1 MARVEIF
8 DLDGT
13 LLDSGDVWRTI
24 DERFLHKRG
33 LTLPD
38 DYARAVSVMHLGE
51 AADYTIARF
60 SLNEQAEDIVA
71 EWRQMAIE
79 AYATA
84 VPMKEGAMEYLTAR
98 RAAGVRMAVATAL
111 VREPAEAALRH
122 HGILDWFE
130 TVVYADEVGAGK
142 SSPAVY
148 LATAEQMGASPA
160 ECTVY
165 EDTLG
170 GVRSAK
176 AAGMYTI
183 ALEDKGSIP
192 DREIIRSEADEYW
205 ETFKI

>member
-13 LLDSGDVWRTI
+13 LLDSGDVWKGI

-51 AADYTIARF
+51 AAEYTIARF
-60 SLNEQAEDIVA
+60 SLNERAEDIVE
-71 EWRQMAIE
+71 EWRQMAID
-79 AYATA
+79 AYAA
-84 VPMKEGAMEYLTAR
+84 LVPMKTGAKEYLSAR

-130 TVVYADEVGAGK
+130 TVVYADEVGMGK
-142 SSPAVY
+142 SSPAVF
-148 LATAEQMGASPA
+148 LATAERMGVAPA
-160 ECTVY
+160 ECVVY

-183 ALEDKGSIP
+183 ALEDKGSFP
-192 DREIIRSEADEYW
+192 DREEIRREADEYW

>member
-13 LLDSGDVWRTI
+13 LLDSADVWRTI
-24 DERFLHKRG
+24 DEQFLHKRG

-60 SLNEQAEDIVA
+60 CLNEKAEDIVA
-71 EWRQMAIE
+71 EWRRMAKE
-79 AYATA
+79 AYAGA
-84 VPMKEGAMEYLTAR
+84 VPLKAGALAFLSAR
-98 RAAGVRMAVATAL
+98 RTAGQRMAVATAL
-111 VREPAEAALRH
+111 VRELAEAALAH
-122 HGILDWFE
+122 HGVLDWFE
-130 TVVYADEVGAGK
+130 TIVCADEVGAGK

-148 LATAEQMGASPA
+148 LATAAQLGVSPT

-176 AAGMYTI
+176 GAGMYTI
-183 ALEDKGSIP
+183 ALEDKGSLL
-192 DREIIRSEADEYW
+192 DRETIRREADEYW
-205 ETFKI
+205 HTFKI

>member
-1 MARVEIF
+1 MAQVEIF

-33 LTLPD
+33 LTLPA

-60 SLNEQAEDIVA
+60 SLNERAEDIVA

-79 AYATA
+79 AYAVD
-84 VPMKEGAMEYLTAR
+84 VPMKTGALAYLSAR
-98 RAAGVRMAVATAL
+98 RAAGARMAVATAL
-111 VREPAEAALRH
+111 VREPAEAALRR

-130 TVVYADEVGAGK
+130 TVVYADEVGTGK

-148 LATAEQMGASPA
+148 LATAARMGVQPA
-160 ECTVY
+160 DCTVY

-183 ALEDKGSIP
+183 ALEDKGSLI
-192 DREIIRSEADEYW
+192 DREAIRREADEYW

>member
-1 MARVEIF
+1 MAQVEIF

-13 LLDSGDVWRTI
+13 LLDSGDVWKGI
-24 DERFLHKRG
+24 DERFLQKRG

-51 AADYTIARF
+51 AAEYTVARF
-60 SLNEQAEDIVA
+60 SLNERAEDIVE
-71 EWRQMAIE
+71 EWRQMAID
-79 AYATA
+79 AYATL
-84 VPMKEGAMEYLTAR
+84 VPMKAGAKEYLSAR

-111 VREPAEAALRH
+111 VREPAEAALRR

-130 TVVYADEVGAGK
+130 TVVYADEVGVGK

-148 LATAEQMGASPA
+148 LATAERMGVAPA
-160 ECTVY
+160 ECIVY

-176 AAGMYTI
+176 AAGMYVI
-183 ALEDKGSIP
+183 ALEDKGSFS
-192 DREIIRSEADEYW
+192 DREDIRREADEYW
-205 ETFKI
+205 EAFKI

>member
-1 MARVEIF
+1 MAQVEIF

-24 DERFLHKRG
+24 DERFLQKRG
-33 LTLPD
+33 IALPD

-51 AADYTIARF
+51 AAAYTIARF
-60 SLNEQAEDIVA
+60 SLNERAEDIVT
-71 EWRQMAIE
+71 EWRQMARE
-79 AYATA
+79 AYAVA
-84 VPMKEGAMEYLTAR
+84 VPMKTGAMAFLAAR
-98 RAAGVRMAVATAL
+98 RAAGRRMAVATAL
-111 VREPAEAALRH
+111 VRELAEAALAH

-130 TVVYADEVGAGK
+130 TVVYADEVGVGK

-148 LATAEQMGASPA
+148 LATAKQLGVQPTD
-160 ECTVY
+160 CTVY

-183 ALEDKGSIP
+183 ALADKGSLP
-192 DREIIRSEADEYW
+192 DREAIRREADEFW
-205 ETFKI
+205 ETFKV

>member
-1 MARVEIF
+1 MAQVEIF

-33 LTLPD
+33 LTLPA

-60 SLNEQAEDIVA
+60 SLNERVEDIVA

-79 AYATA
+79 AYAVD
-84 VPMKEGAMEYLTAR
+84 VPMKTGALAYLSAR
-98 RAAGVRMAVATAL
+98 RAAGARMAVATAL
-111 VREPAEAALRH
+111 VREPAEAALRR

-130 TVVYADEVGAGK
+130 TVVYADEVGTGK

-148 LATAEQMGASPA
+148 LATAARMGVQPA
-160 ECTVY
+160 DCTVY

-183 ALEDKGSIP
+183 ALEDKGSLI
-192 DREIIRSEADEYW
+192 DREAIRREADEYW
-205 ETFKI
+205 KTFKI